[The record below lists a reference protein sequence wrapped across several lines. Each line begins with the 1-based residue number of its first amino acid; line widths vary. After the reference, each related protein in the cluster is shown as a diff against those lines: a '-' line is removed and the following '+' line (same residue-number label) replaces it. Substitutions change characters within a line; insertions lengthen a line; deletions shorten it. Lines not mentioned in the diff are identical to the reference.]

1 MKPHVHAE
9 LIKAWADGAEIEYL
23 YDGKE
28 WRYSSSPSWDRGLAY
43 RIKDPYREL
52 KEAAADPTKQI
63 RLKGRD
69 WYGDWYGVG
78 EYALQP
84 WSFNYPL
91 ECYEIRDKPKEK
103 IKMWQWIYK
112 QGDRFLLTREFFGEE
127 PCLANPREAYRSQ
140 VISRADWTMIE
151 VEE

>member
-1 MKPHVHAE
+1 MKPHVHSKEIHAFAE
-9 LIKAWADGAEIEYL
+9 GYEIEYL
-23 YDGKE
+23 SCIGE
-28 WRYSSSPSWDRGLAY
+28 WLITNNPAWDKNVKY

-91 ECYEIRDKPKEK
+91 ECYEIRDKPAPKQK
-103 IKMWQWIYK
+103 VKMWQWVFKDSTGRVYLGSK
-112 QGDRFLLTREFFGEE
+112 FFPDIPKHG
-127 PCLANPREAYRSQ
+127 
-140 VISRADWTMIE
+140 IKRADWTMIE